1 MSDALQ
7 TYVSVMGGG
16 LVTNVD
22 PLTQSNNFSGS
33 AIRLIN
39 MEPSLDGGYRRISG
53 FENSYDTLPGS
64 GKVLGLAV
72 NGDVAQ
78 GIIGCRKPDTSGTP
92 ATTNNINYVHWYNHY
107 YDVPLGTGEGSGFTV
122 GETVTGAGVSASGTV
137 ISKTADAIVVNF
149 GRLPDNI
156 FATGNVLTGADS
168 SATGTV
174 ASTPSVKGWQ
184 EVSTTVVAN
193 DPDGVCASQTP
204 SGAGNLTIN
213 GALAVSGSVNFS
225 TAASE
230 QPRKVTITAST
241 DESARTF
248 TITGTDIN
256 GATLIQN
263 VTGPNN
269 TTVSSLSHF
278 TTVTQISIDDATSGA
293 ITVGS
298 GDGGYRIAEPTFSDV
313 DTIRINNI
321 FMNSS
326 SVFLTDGVN
335 RASFYDGTNYRQ
347 IVDPLAPDKP
357 KYSSNFANHLWLAG
371 DSDEPSLVYHSA
383 PNTADITSFDT
394 EDGGGFLDM
403 GFEVTAIKAF
413 RDQLYVFGQ
422 NQIKRVTGTNRAD
435 WVLQDVTTDLGCVAS
450 DTVTEFGGDIIF
462 LGPDGIRPIS
472 GTSRIGDVELET
484 VSREIQ
490 NIFANYTANE
500 DVTKLKTLIIRRK
513 SQFRLFFEANTSLS
527 LLAAIRKSPTAQS
540 TFEFSQVVGIEA
552 TAVASGYIGQ
562 FEFVLHG
569 DSNGKVHK
577 QEEGDSFNTAN
588 ILSVYQTPYYF
599 MGDPEVRKIFYKVKT
614 FLKTEGDATINV
626 GIDFNF
632 GDSEI
637 NTPENFSVT
646 TAGAASAFDDAA
658 TIYDT
663 TDIYDG
669 NPSPTRST
677 NISGSGDSISVS
689 YVTNSTSPS
698 HTIQA
703 VSILYGTGDRR

>member
-7 TYVSVMGGG
+7 TYVSVMAGG

-33 AIRLIN
+33 AVRLVN
-39 MEPSLDGGYRRISG
+39 MEPSLEGGYRRISG
-53 FENSYDTLPGS
+53 FENSYGTLPGT
-64 GKVLGLAV
+64 GKVLGLSV
-72 NGDVAQ
+72 NGDINQ
-78 GIIGCRKPDTSGTP
+78 GVLGCRAPSSGS
-92 ATTNNINYVHWYNHY
+92 NYLHWYNHY

-122 GETVTGAGVSASGTV
+122 GETVTGAGVTASGTV

-149 GRLPDNI
+149 GRIPDNV

-174 ASTPSVKGWQ
+174 SSTPTVIGWTA
-184 EVSTTVVAN
+184 VTTAGSPTMTGVDVVRFERYN
-193 DPDGVCASQTP
+193 WTEEI
-204 SGAGNLTIN
+204 L
-213 GALAVSGSVNFS
+213 L
-225 TAASE
+225 
-230 QPRKVTITAST
+230 
-241 DESARTF
+241 
-248 TITGTDIN
+248 
-256 GATLIQN
+256 
-263 VTGPNN
+263 
-269 TTVSSLSHF
+269 
-278 TTVTQISIDDATSGA
+278 
-293 ITVGS
+293 
-298 GDGGYRIAEPTFSDV
+298 
-313 DTIRINNI
+313 
-321 FMNSS
+321 
-326 SVFLTDGVN
+326 LTDGVN
-335 RASFYDGTNYRQ
+335 PAAKYNGTTYTQ
-347 IVDPLAPDKP
+347 ITHANAPTDPKF
-357 KYSSNFANHLWLAG
+357 SSAFANHLWLAG
-371 DSDEPSLVYHSA
+371 DPAEPFNIYFSA
-383 PNTADITSFDT
+383 PNADTDFDPANGAGVINIGFTVTQLKSF
-394 EDGGGFLDM
+394 
-403 GFEVTAIKAF
+403 
-413 RDQLYVFGQ
+413 RNQLYVFGQ
-422 NQIKRVTGTNRAD
+422 NQIKRIIGDNYSNFTVENVTN
-435 WVLQDVTTDLGCVAS
+435 DLGCVAP
-450 DTVTEFGGDIIF
+450 DTVVEFGGDIIF
-462 LGPDGIRPIS
+462 LGSDGIRPIS

-490 NIFANYTANE
+490 KTFENYTANE
-500 DVTKLKTLIIRRK
+500 DVTKLKALVIRRK

-527 LLAAIRKSPTAQS
+527 LLAAIRKGPTAQS
-540 TFEFSQVVGIEA
+540 TFEYSQLVGVEA

-569 DSNGKVHK
+569 DSTGKVHK
-577 QEEGDSFNTAN
+577 QEEGDSFAGSE
-588 ILSVYQTPYYF
+588 IFSVYQTPYYF

-614 FLKTEGDATINV
+614 FLKTEGEALINV

-637 NTPENFSVT
+637 ATPENFSLT
-646 TAGAASAFDDAA
+646 TAGAASLFDNAS

>member
-7 TYVSVMGGG
+7 TYVSVMAGG

-33 AIRLIN
+33 AVRLVN
-39 MEPSLDGGYRRISG
+39 MEPSLEGGYRRISG
-53 FENSYDTLPGS
+53 FENSYGTLPGT
-64 GKVLGLAV
+64 GKVLGLSV
-72 NGDVAQ
+72 SGDINQ
-78 GIIGCRKPDTSGTP
+78 GVLGCRAPSSGS
-92 ATTNNINYVHWYNHY
+92 NYLHWYNHY

-122 GETVTGAGVSASGTV
+122 GETVTGAGVTASGTV

-149 GRLPDNI
+149 GRIPDNV

-174 ASTPSVKGWQ
+174 SSTPTVIGWTA
-184 EVSTTVVAN
+184 VTTAGS
-193 DPDGVCASQTP
+193 PTMTGV
-204 SGAGNLTIN
+204 
-213 GALAVSGSVNFS
+213 
-225 TAASE
+225 
-230 QPRKVTITAST
+230 
-241 DESARTF
+241 
-248 TITGTDIN
+248 DIVRFERYN
-256 GATLIQN
+256 WTEEIL
-263 VTGPNN
+263 
-269 TTVSSLSHF
+269 L
-278 TTVTQISIDDATSGA
+278 
-293 ITVGS
+293 
-298 GDGGYRIAEPTFSDV
+298 
-313 DTIRINNI
+313 
-321 FMNSS
+321 
-326 SVFLTDGVN
+326 LTDGVN
-335 RASFYDGTNYRQ
+335 PAAKYNGTTYTQITHANAPTDPKFAS
-347 IVDPLAPDKP
+347 A
-357 KYSSNFANHLWLAG
+357 FANHLWLAG
-371 DSDEPSLVYHSA
+371 DPAEPFNIYFSA
-383 PNTADITSFDT
+383 PNADTDFDPANGAGVINIGFTVTQLKSF
-394 EDGGGFLDM
+394 
-403 GFEVTAIKAF
+403 
-413 RDQLYVFGQ
+413 RNQLYVFGQ
-422 NQIKRVTGTNRAD
+422 NQIKRIIGDNYSNFTVENVTN
-435 WVLQDVTTDLGCVAS
+435 DLGCVAP
-450 DTVTEFGGDIIF
+450 DTVVEFGGDIIF

-490 NIFANYTANE
+490 KTFENYTANE
-500 DVTKLKTLIIRRK
+500 DVTRLKALVIRRK

-527 LLAAIRKSPTAQS
+527 LLAAIRKGPTAQS
-540 TFEFSQVVGIEA
+540 TFEYSQLVGVEA

-569 DSNGKVHK
+569 DSTGKVHK
-577 QEEGDSFNTAN
+577 QEEGDSFAGSE
-588 ILSVYQTPYYF
+588 IFSVYQTPYYF

-614 FLKTEGDATINV
+614 FLKTEGEALINV

-637 NTPENFSVT
+637 NTPENFSLT
-646 TAGAASAFDDAA
+646 TAGAASLFDNAS

-669 NPSPTRST
+669 NPSPIRST